1 MALENVLDLNHELQ
15 NVPVVIQQSCINR
28 SIVLKNVSVGH
39 MLVVKLQDLSD
50 LNQMCMSTLPS
61 LVPSPCVPPG
71 EKQSSERILGLLLK
85 SGKDQ

>member
-39 MLVVKLQDLSD
+39 MLVVKTSRFV
-50 LNQMCMSTLPS
+50 TLES
-61 LVPSPCVPPG
+61 NVHVNYA
-71 EKQSSERILGLLLK
+71 
-85 SGKDQ
+85 

>member
-39 MLVVKLQDLSD
+39 MLVVKTSRFVRLES
-50 LNQMCMSTLPS
+50 NVYVNCA
-61 LVPSPCVPPG
+61 
-71 EKQSSERILGLLLK
+71 
-85 SGKDQ
+85 